1 MKIQEFYDPH
11 TYTLTFVAYDEA
23 TRDAVAIDPVLD
35 YEPGASQTSTASV
48 DAVSAFVAREGLTL
62 H

>member
-23 TRDAVAIDPVLD
+23 TRDAVVIDP
-35 YEPGASQTSTASV
+35 EPGNDGV
-48 DAVSAFVAREGLTL
+48 EVSA
-62 H
+62 